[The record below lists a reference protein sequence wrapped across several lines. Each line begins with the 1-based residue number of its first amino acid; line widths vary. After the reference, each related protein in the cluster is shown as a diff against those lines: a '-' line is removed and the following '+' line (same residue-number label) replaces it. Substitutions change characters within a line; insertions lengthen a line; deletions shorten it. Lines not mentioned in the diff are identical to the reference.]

1 MELLRTGVF
10 ITFSGNCCKALTFYQ
25 SCFGGVL
32 HFEMFDSMTVENP
45 EHPVVNA
52 SLTSESIIIHGSD
65 MVHDE
70 GRKTGNHVAVFLM
83 CRNAS
88 ERMILVKKLA
98 VRPSPVP
105 VAGNEQDKLMEVTD
119 AFDVRWILGI

>member
-10 ITFSGNCCKALTFYQ
+10 ITFSGNCHKALTFYQ

-45 EHPVVNA
+45 ERPVVNA
-52 SLTSESIIIHGSD
+52 SLTSKSIIIYGSD

-88 ERMILVKKLA
+88 ERMILVKKLTA
-98 VRPSPVP
+98 LHHLLATAS
-105 VAGNEQDKLMEVTD
+105 EQDKLMEVTD

>member
-10 ITFSGNCCKALTFYQ
+10 ITFSGNCHKALTFYQ

-45 EHPVVNA
+45 ERPVVNA
-52 SLTSESIIIHGSD
+52 SLTSKSIIIHGSD

-88 ERMILVKKLA
+88 ERMILVKKLTA
-98 VRPSPVP
+98 RYSPVP